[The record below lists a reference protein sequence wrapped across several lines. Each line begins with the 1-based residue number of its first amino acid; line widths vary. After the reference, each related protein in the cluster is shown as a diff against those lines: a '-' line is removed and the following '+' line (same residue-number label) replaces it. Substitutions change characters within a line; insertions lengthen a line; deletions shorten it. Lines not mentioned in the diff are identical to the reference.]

1 MLLRLNQRF
10 FRKLSLF
17 DRIFT
22 APPGCLQ
29 RLKHVLDVVELVRS
43 QLWST
48 SNQYQSQ
55 DCPSAIAKTESGSY
69 TQDGHCY
76 QTKVPVSLAA
86 QGHHP
91 EYGDPEHE
99 KLVVANS

>member
-1 MLLRLNQRF
+1 MSTARYWCNGSQLVRF
-10 FRKLSLF
+10 WTAKLIL
-17 DRIFT
+17 
-22 APPGCLQ
+22 AA
-29 RLKHVLDVVELVRS
+29 VELVRS

-55 DCPSAIAKTESGSY
+55 DCLSTIAKTESGSY

-86 QGHHP
+86 QGHHQEYVGP
-91 EYGDPEHE
+91 ERE